1 MKRSF
6 FRAGASGVHAIDR
19 LRMRLATAHRKGLLL
34 VNPMTRVEQIPNPE
48 GHIYETDEEKPD
60 SDDIREGLTE
70 AELRSLVTGFESTSQ
85 YPIVQAE
92 ASEAGR
98 REALQHHHRISSR
111 IPRSWKRF
119 GSKAVAT
126 SALATAHFV

>member
-48 GHIYETDEEKPD
+48 GHIYETDGEKPD

-70 AELRSLVTGFESTSQ
+70 AELR
-85 YPIVQAE
+85 
-92 ASEAGR
+92 
-98 REALQHHHRISSR
+98 
-111 IPRSWKRF
+111 
-119 GSKAVAT
+119 
-126 SALATAHFV
+126 